1 MPYAAVINS
10 DSDTPI
16 KLLKRKKNF
25 MELSQILTLF
35 GGLALFLY
43 SMNMMSAGLEAAAG
57 NKMKSILEK
66 LTSNTFMGVIVGTVI
81 TAIIQSSSATT
92 VMLVGFVNSGLMQ
105 LTQAVGVIMGANIG
119 TTVTGLLITL
129 DIKDIAPAFAF
140 AGVCMIV
147 FSKKEIINHW
157 GKIIAGFGILFIGMD
172 MMSGS
177 MSSLRDSE
185 VFVKIIT
192 EFSNPFIGILAGTV
206 FTAIIQSSSASV
218 GILQALAMSGVIGL
232 DNGIYVLFGFT
243 IGTCVTAVIASL
255 GTSVNAK
262 RTTLIHLMFNI
273 FGTLIFLVICELVP
287 FTTWFANLFPTNP
300 SAQIANA
307 HLVYKVVTTIIL
319 FPFAKQLVKLATI
332 ILPEKESEKVR
343 PSLAERC
350 SHLSTHNIGNMAIII
365 TSIREEL
372 EYMYSIAKENVQLSF
387 DAVLNHTMEYEPQ
400 IKENEEKLDTLNA
413 QVCQYL
419 STIISKPMPASDSEL
434 ISGYFRI
441 VGNIER
447 IGDHAMNFSGYVK
460 FLTNNNL
467 TFSDRAKG
475 EIEKMKNVC
484 LDAMKAFDGDMKV
497 YNIDA
502 LTEIAQVEQRLD
514 DLTDQYRKAQIERMK
529 TTSCA
534 PEASVLYSE
543 MLTDVERI
551 GDHMLNIAE
560 QFAQMYS
567 AK

>member
-1 MPYAAVINS
+1 MG
-10 DSDTPI
+10 
-16 KLLKRKKNF
+16 
-25 MELSQILTLF
+25 LSQALALF

-66 LTSNTFMGVIVGTVI
+66 LTSSTFMGVIVGTVI

-105 LTQAVGVIMGANIG
+105 LSQAVGVIMGANIG

-129 DIKDIAPAFAF
+129 DIKEIAPAFAF
-140 AGVCMIV
+140 IGVCMIV
-147 FSKKEIINHW
+147 FSKKENINHW

-177 MSSLRDSE
+177 MSGLRDSE
-185 VFVKIIT
+185 LFVKIIT
-192 EFSNPFIGILAGTV
+192 EFSNPIIGILAGTI

-218 GILQALAMSGVIGL
+218 GILQALAMSGVVTL

-243 IGTCVTAVIASL
+243 IGTCVTAVLASL

-273 FGTLIFLVICELVP
+273 FGTLFFLVICELVP
-287 FTTWFANLFPTNP
+287 FTTWFVNLFPNNP

-307 HLVYKVVTTIIL
+307 HLVYKVVTTIVL
-319 FPFAKQLVKLATI
+319 FPFAKQMVKLACI
-332 ILPEKESEKVR
+332 ILPDKEAEKAR

-350 SHLSTHNIGNMAIII
+350 SHLSTYNIGNMAIII
-365 TSIREEL
+365 ANIREEL
-372 EYMYSIAKENVQLSF
+372 EYMYSITKENIVMSF
-387 DAVLNHTMEYEPQ
+387 DAVLNNTMEYEAKL
-400 IKENEEKLDTLNA
+400 KENEDKIDTLNA
-413 QVCQYL
+413 QICQYI
-419 STIISKPMPASDSEL
+419 SSIISKPMPDADSEL

-460 FLTNNNL
+460 YLTGHGMS
-467 TFSDRAKG
+467 FSERALS
-475 EIEKMKNVC
+475 EIQKMKDVC
-484 LDAMKAFDGDMKV
+484 MNSITAFDGDMRL
-497 YNIDA
+497 YNIET
-502 LTEIAQVEQRLD
+502 LTEIAQVEQKLD
-514 DLTDQYRKAQIERMK
+514 DMTDKYRKAQIERMK

-534 PEASVLYSE
+534 PEASVIYSE
-543 MLTDVERI
+543 MLTDIERI

-567 AK
+567 K

>member
-1 MPYAAVINS
+1 MG
-10 DSDTPI
+10 
-16 KLLKRKKNF
+16 
-25 MELSQILTLF
+25 LSQALTLF

-43 SMNMMSAGLEAAAG
+43 SMNMMSKGLEAAAG

-66 LTSNTFMGVIVGTVI
+66 LTSNTFMGVIVGAVI

-119 TTVTGLLITL
+119 TTVTGLLIAL
-129 DIKDIAPAFAF
+129 DVKEIAPVFAF
-140 AGVCMIV
+140 LGVCMIV
-147 FSKKEIINHW
+147 FSKKEKINNW
-157 GKIIAGFGILFIGMD
+157 GMIVAGLGILFIGMD

-177 MSSLRDSE
+177 MAGLRDSE
-185 VFVKIIT
+185 LFVKVIT
-192 EFSNPFIGILAGTV
+192 EFSNPIIGILAGTV

-232 DNGIYVLFGFT
+232 ENGIYVLFGFT

-262 RTTLIHLMFNI
+262 RTTLIHLLFNI
-273 FGTLIFLVICELVP
+273 FGTVIFLIICEVVP
-287 FTTWFANLFPTNP
+287 FTSWFVSLFPNNP

-307 HLVYKVVTTIIL
+307 HLIYKVVTTIIL

-332 ILPEKESEKVR
+332 ILPDKEVEKSR

-350 SHLSTHNIGNMAIII
+350 SHMSTYNVGNMAIII
-365 TSIREEL
+365 ANIKDEVQ
-372 EYMYSIAKENVQLSF
+372 YMYDITKENVKLSF
-387 DAVLNHTMEYEPQ
+387 DSILESSLEYEAK
-400 IKENEEKLDTLNA
+400 IKENEDIIDTLNT
-413 QVCQYL
+413 QICQYL
-419 STIISKPMPASDSEL
+419 SSIISKPMPAADSEI

-441 VGNIER
+441 VSNVER

-460 FLTNNNL
+460 FLCNNGM
-467 TFSDRAKG
+467 TFSDRAMD
-475 EIEKMKNVC
+475 EIAKMKKVC
-484 LDAMKAFDGDMKV
+484 LESMTVFDKDMRLS
-497 YNIDA
+497 NIET
-502 LTEIAQVEQRLD
+502 LSEIAQVEQQLD
-514 DLTDQYRKAQIERMK
+514 DITDQYRKAQIERMK

-534 PEASVLYSE
+534 PEASVIYSE
-543 MLTDVERI
+543 MLTDIERI

-567 AK
+567 IK

>member
-1 MPYAAVINS
+1 
-10 DSDTPI
+10 
-16 KLLKRKKNF
+16 
-25 MELSQILTLF
+25 MELSQALTLF

-57 NKMKSILEK
+57 NKMKSVLEK
-66 LTSNTFMGVIVGTVI
+66 LTSSTFMGVIVGTVI

-105 LTQAVGVIMGANIG
+105 LSQAVGVIMGANIG
-119 TTVTGLLITL
+119 TTVTGLLIAL
-129 DIKDIAPAFAF
+129 DVKEIAPIFAF
-140 AGVCMIV
+140 IGVCMIV
-147 FSKKEIINHW
+147 FSKKEKMNNW
-157 GKIIAGFGILFIGMD
+157 GKIIAGLGILFIGMD

-177 MSSLRDSE
+177 MKDLRDSE
-185 VFVKIIT
+185 LFVKIIT
-192 EFSNPFIGILAGTV
+192 EFSNPLIGILAGTV

-232 DNGIYVLFGFT
+232 DSGIYVLFGFT

-273 FGTLIFLVICELVP
+273 FGTLIFLIICELVP

-307 HLVYKVVTTIIL
+307 HLVYKIVTTVIL
-319 FPFAKQLVKLATI
+319 FPFANQLVRLATI
-332 ILPEKESEKVR
+332 ILPDKEAEKVR

-350 SHLSTHNIGNMAIII
+350 SHMSTYNVGNMAIII
-365 TSIREEL
+365 SNIREEL
-372 EYMYSIAKENVQLSF
+372 EYMYSIAKENVQMSF
-387 DAVLNHTMEYEPQ
+387 DAILNHTMEYEEKL
-400 IKENEEKLDTLNA
+400 KENEEKLDTLNA
-413 QVCQYL
+413 QICQYL
-419 STIISKPMPASDSEL
+419 STIISKPMPIQDSEL

-460 FLTNNNL
+460 FLTANNL
-467 TFSDRAKG
+467 TFSERAMG
-475 EIEKMKNVC
+475 EVEKMKKICLEAMNV
-484 LDAMKAFDGDMKV
+484 FDSDMKV
-497 YNIDA
+497 FNIEA
-502 LTEIAQVEQRLD
+502 LTETAQVEQRLD

-567 AK
+567 NK

>member
-1 MPYAAVINS
+1 MG
-10 DSDTPI
+10 
-16 KLLKRKKNF
+16 
-25 MELSQILTLF
+25 LSQALTLF

-66 LTSNTFMGVIVGTVI
+66 LTSSTFMGVIVGTVI

-105 LTQAVGVIMGANIG
+105 LGQAVGVIMGANIG

-129 DIKDIAPAFAF
+129 DIKEIAPAFAF
-140 AGVCMIV
+140 IGVCMIV
-147 FSKKEIINHW
+147 FSKKENINHW

-177 MSSLRDSE
+177 MSGLRDSE
-185 VFVKIIT
+185 LFVKIIT
-192 EFSNPFIGILAGTV
+192 EFSNPIIGILAGTI

-218 GILQALAMSGVIGL
+218 GILQALAMSGGVTL

-243 IGTCVTAVIASL
+243 IGTCVTAVLASL

-273 FGTLIFLVICELVP
+273 FGTLFFLVVCELVP
-287 FTTWFANLFPTNP
+287 FTTWFMNLFPNNP

-307 HLVYKVVTTIIL
+307 HLVYKVVTTIVL
-319 FPFAKQLVKLATI
+319 FPFAKQMVKLACI
-332 ILPEKESEKVR
+332 ILPDKESEKAR

-350 SHLSTHNIGNMAIII
+350 SHLSTYNIGNMAIII
-365 TSIREEL
+365 ANIREEL
-372 EYMYSIAKENVQLSF
+372 EYMYSITKENIVMSF
-387 DAVLNHTMEYEPQ
+387 DAVLNNTMEYEAKL
-400 IKENEEKLDTLNA
+400 KENEDKIDTLNA
-413 QVCQYL
+413 QICQYI
-419 STIISKPMPASDSEL
+419 SSIISKPMPDADSEL

-460 FLTNNNL
+460 YLTGHGMS
-467 TFSDRAKG
+467 FSERALS
-475 EIEKMKNVC
+475 EIQKMKDVC
-484 LDAMKAFDGDMKV
+484 MDSISAFDGDMRL
-497 YNIDA
+497 YNIET
-502 LTEIAQVEQRLD
+502 LTEIAQVEQKLD
-514 DLTDQYRKAQIERMK
+514 DMTDKYRKAQIERMK

-534 PEASVLYSE
+534 PEASVIYSE
-543 MLTDVERI
+543 MLTDIERI

-567 AK
+567 K

>member
-1 MPYAAVINS
+1 MGI
-10 DSDTPI
+10 
-16 KLLKRKKNF
+16 
-25 MELSQILTLF
+25 SQALTLF

-43 SMNMMSAGLEAAAG
+43 SMNMMSKGLEAAAG

-66 LTSNTFMGVIVGTVI
+66 LTSSTFMGVVVGTVI

-92 VMLVGFVNSGLMQ
+92 VMLVGFVNSGIMQ
-105 LTQAVGVIMGANIG
+105 LSQAVGVIMGANIG

-129 DIKDIAPAFAF
+129 DIKEIAPIFAF
-140 AGVCMIV
+140 IGVCMIV
-147 FSKKEIINHW
+147 FSKKEKFNNW
-157 GKIIAGFGILFIGMD
+157 GMIIAGFGVLFIGMD

-177 MSSLRDSE
+177 MAGLRDSE
-185 VFVKIIT
+185 LFVKVIS
-192 EFSNPFIGILAGTV
+192 EFSNPFIGILAGTI

-218 GILQALAMSGVIGL
+218 GILQALAMSGVVTL

-243 IGTCVTAVIASL
+243 IGTCVTAVLASL

-262 RTTLIHLMFNI
+262 RTTLIHLLFNI
-273 FGTLIFLVICELVP
+273 IGTAVFLVVCELVP
-287 FTTWFANLFPTNP
+287 FTTWFANLFPNNP

-332 ILPEKESEKVR
+332 ILPDKETEDTR

-350 SHLSTHNIGNMAIII
+350 SHLSTYNIGNMAIII
-365 TSIREEL
+365 SHIREEL
-372 EYMYSIAKENVQLSF
+372 EYMFSIAKENVIMSF
-387 DAVLNHTMEYEPQ
+387 DAVINNDMSYEAKL
-400 IKENEEKLDTLNA
+400 KENEEKIDVLNS
-413 QVCQYL
+413 QICQYI
-419 STIISKPMPASDSEL
+419 SSIISKPMPAGDSEL

-441 VGNIER
+441 VSNIER

-460 FLTNNNL
+460 YLTNHGMA
-467 TFSDRAKG
+467 FSDRAIG

-484 LDAMKAFDGDMKV
+484 LESLGAFDADMRLH
-497 YNIDA
+497 NIDA
-502 LTEIAQVEQRLD
+502 LTEIAQVEQKLD
-514 DLTDQYRKAQIERMK
+514 DMTDQYRKAQIERMK

-534 PEASVLYSE
+534 PEASVFYSE
-543 MLTDVERI
+543 MLTDIERI
-551 GDHMLNIAE
+551 GDHLLNIAE

-567 AK
+567 K

>member
-1 MPYAAVINS
+1 MG
-10 DSDTPI
+10 
-16 KLLKRKKNF
+16 
-25 MELSQILTLF
+25 LSQALTLF

-66 LTSNTFMGVIVGTVI
+66 LTSSTFMGVIVGTVI

-105 LTQAVGVIMGANIG
+105 LGQAVGVIMGANIG

-129 DIKDIAPAFAF
+129 DIKEIAPAFAF
-140 AGVCMIV
+140 IGVCMIV
-147 FSKKEIINHW
+147 FSKKENINHW

-177 MSSLRDSE
+177 MSGLRDSE
-185 VFVKIIT
+185 LFVKIIT
-192 EFSNPFIGILAGTV
+192 EFSNPIIGILAGTI

-218 GILQALAMSGVIGL
+218 GILQALAMSGVVTL

-243 IGTCVTAVIASL
+243 IGTCVTAVLASL

-273 FGTLIFLVICELVP
+273 FGTLFFLVVCELVP
-287 FTTWFANLFPTNP
+287 FTTWFMNLFPNNP

-307 HLVYKVVTTIIL
+307 HLVYKVVTTIVL
-319 FPFAKQLVKLATI
+319 FPFAKQMVKLACI
-332 ILPEKESEKVR
+332 ILPDKESEKAR

-350 SHLSTHNIGNMAIII
+350 SHLSTYNIGNMAIII
-365 TSIREEL
+365 ANIREEL
-372 EYMYSIAKENVQLSF
+372 EYMYSITKENIVMSF
-387 DAVLNHTMEYEPQ
+387 DAVLNNTMEYEAKL
-400 IKENEEKLDTLNA
+400 KENEDKIDTLNA
-413 QVCQYL
+413 QICQYI
-419 STIISKPMPASDSEL
+419 SSIISKPMPDADSEL

-460 FLTNNNL
+460 YLTGHGMS
-467 TFSDRAKG
+467 FSERALS
-475 EIEKMKNVC
+475 EIQKMKDVC
-484 LDAMKAFDGDMKV
+484 MDSISAFDGDMRL
-497 YNIDA
+497 YNIET
-502 LTEIAQVEQRLD
+502 LTEIAQVEQKLD
-514 DLTDQYRKAQIERMK
+514 DMTDKYRKAQIERMK

-534 PEASVLYSE
+534 PEASVIYSE
-543 MLTDVERI
+543 MLTDIERI

-567 AK
+567 K

>member
-1 MPYAAVINS
+1 
-10 DSDTPI
+10 
-16 KLLKRKKNF
+16 

-57 NKMKSILEK
+57 NKMKSVLEK
-66 LTSNTFMGVIVGTVI
+66 LTSSTFMGVIVGTVI

-119 TTVTGLLITL
+119 TTVTGLLIAL
-129 DIKDIAPAFAF
+129 DVKEIAPVFAF
-140 AGVCMIV
+140 VGVCMIV
-147 FSKKEIINHW
+147 FSKKEKLNHW
-157 GKIIAGFGILFIGMD
+157 GKIIAGLGILFIGMD

-177 MSSLRDSE
+177 MSGLRDSE
-185 VFVKIIT
+185 LFVKIIT
-192 EFSNPFIGILAGTV
+192 EFSNPFIGILAGTI

-232 DNGIYVLFGFT
+232 ENGIYVLFGFT

-262 RTTLIHLMFNI
+262 RTTIIHLMFNI
-273 FGTLIFLVICELVP
+273 IGTLVFLVICELVP
-287 FTTWFANLFPTNP
+287 FTTWFVNMFPTNP

-332 ILPEKESEKVR
+332 ILPDKESEKVR

-350 SHLSTHNIGNMAIII
+350 SHLSTYNVGNMAIII
-365 TSIREEL
+365 TAIREEL
-372 EYMYSIAKENVQLSF
+372 EYMYSIAKENVALSF
-387 DAVLNHTMEYEPQ
+387 DAVLNNTLEYEDTL
-400 IKENEEKLDTLNA
+400 KENEDKLDTLNA

-419 STIISKPMPASDSEL
+419 STIISKPMPAQDSEL

-447 IGDHAMNFSGYVK
+447 IGDHARNFSGYVK
-460 FLTNNNL
+460 YLTSHNM
-467 TFSDRAKG
+467 TFSERAMG
-475 EIEKMKNVC
+475 EIEKMKKVC
-484 LDAMKAFDGDMKV
+484 IDAMAAFDSDMKE
-497 YNIDA
+497 YNIEA

-534 PEASVLYSE
+534 PEASVFYSE

-560 QFAQMYS
+560 QFAQMY
-567 AK
+567 ATK

>member
-1 MPYAAVINS
+1 MG
-10 DSDTPI
+10 
-16 KLLKRKKNF
+16 
-25 MELSQILTLF
+25 LSQALTLF

-66 LTSNTFMGVIVGTVI
+66 LTSSTFMGVIVGTVI

-105 LTQAVGVIMGANIG
+105 LSQAVGVIMGANIG

-129 DIKDIAPAFAF
+129 DIKEIAPAFAF
-140 AGVCMIV
+140 IGVCMIV
-147 FSKKEIINHW
+147 FSKKENINHW

-177 MSSLRDSE
+177 MSGLRDSE
-185 VFVKIIT
+185 LFVKIIT
-192 EFSNPFIGILAGTV
+192 EFSNPIIGILAGTI

-218 GILQALAMSGVIGL
+218 GILQALAMSGVVTL

-243 IGTCVTAVIASL
+243 IGTCVTAVLASL

-273 FGTLIFLVICELVP
+273 FGTLFFLIICELVP
-287 FTTWFANLFPTNP
+287 FTTWFVNLFPNNP

-307 HLVYKVVTTIIL
+307 HLVYKVVTTIVL
-319 FPFAKQLVKLATI
+319 FPFAKQMVKLACI
-332 ILPEKESEKVR
+332 ILPDKEAEKAR

-350 SHLSTHNIGNMAIII
+350 SHLSTYNIGNMAIII
-365 TSIREEL
+365 ANIREEL
-372 EYMYSIAKENVQLSF
+372 EYMYSITKENIVMSF
-387 DAVLNHTMEYEPQ
+387 DAVLNNTMEYEAKL
-400 IKENEEKLDTLNA
+400 KENEDKIDTLNA
-413 QVCQYL
+413 QICQYI
-419 STIISKPMPASDSEL
+419 SSIISKPMPDADSEL

-460 FLTNNNL
+460 YLTGHGMS
-467 TFSDRAKG
+467 FSERALS
-475 EIEKMKNVC
+475 EIQKMKEVC
-484 LDAMKAFDGDMKV
+484 MNSITAFDGDMRL
-497 YNIDA
+497 YNIET
-502 LTEIAQVEQRLD
+502 LTEIAQVEQKLD
-514 DLTDQYRKAQIERMK
+514 DMTDKYRKAQIERMK

-534 PEASVLYSE
+534 PEASVIYSE
-543 MLTDVERI
+543 MLTDIERI

-567 AK
+567 K

>member
-1 MPYAAVINS
+1 MG
-10 DSDTPI
+10 
-16 KLLKRKKNF
+16 
-25 MELSQILTLF
+25 LSQALTLF

-66 LTSNTFMGVIVGTVI
+66 LTSSTFMGVIVGTVI

-105 LTQAVGVIMGANIG
+105 LSQAVGVIMGANIG

-129 DIKDIAPAFAF
+129 DIKEIAPAFAF
-140 AGVCMIV
+140 IGVCMIV
-147 FSKKEIINHW
+147 FSKKENINHW

-177 MSSLRDSE
+177 MSGLRDSE
-185 VFVKIIT
+185 LFVKIIT
-192 EFSNPFIGILAGTV
+192 EFSNPIIGILAGTI

-218 GILQALAMSGVIGL
+218 GILQALAMSGVVTL

-243 IGTCVTAVIASL
+243 IGTCVTAVLASL

-273 FGTLIFLVICELVP
+273 FGTLFFLVICELVP
-287 FTTWFANLFPTNP
+287 FTTWFVNLFPNNP

-307 HLVYKVVTTIIL
+307 HLVYKVVTTIVL
-319 FPFAKQLVKLATI
+319 FPFAKQMVKLACI
-332 ILPEKESEKVR
+332 ILPDKEAEKAR

-350 SHLSTHNIGNMAIII
+350 SHLSTYNIGNMAIII
-365 TSIREEL
+365 ANIREEL
-372 EYMYSIAKENVQLSF
+372 EYMYSITKENIVMSF
-387 DAVLNHTMEYEPQ
+387 DAVLNNTMEYEAKL
-400 IKENEEKLDTLNA
+400 KENEDKIDTLNA
-413 QVCQYL
+413 QICQYI
-419 STIISKPMPASDSEL
+419 SSIISKPMPDADSEL

-460 FLTNNNL
+460 YLTGHGMS
-467 TFSDRAKG
+467 FSERALS
-475 EIEKMKNVC
+475 EIQKMKEVC
-484 LDAMKAFDGDMKV
+484 MNSITAFDGDMRL
-497 YNIDA
+497 YNIET
-502 LTEIAQVEQRLD
+502 LTEIAQVEQKLD
-514 DLTDQYRKAQIERMK
+514 DMTDKYRKAQIERMK

-534 PEASVLYSE
+534 PEASVIYSE
-543 MLTDVERI
+543 MLTDIERI

-567 AK
+567 K

>member
-1 MPYAAVINS
+1 
-10 DSDTPI
+10 
-16 KLLKRKKNF
+16 
-25 MELSQILTLF
+25 MELSQALTLF

-105 LTQAVGVIMGANIG
+105 LSQAVGVIMGANIG

-129 DIKDIAPAFAF
+129 DIKEIAPAFAF
-140 AGVCMIV
+140 IGVCMIV
-147 FSKKEIINHW
+147 FSKKEKINNW
-157 GKIIAGFGILFIGMD
+157 GKIIAGFGILFLGMD
-172 MMSGS
+172 MMSSS
-177 MSSLRDSE
+177 MSGLRDSE
-185 VFVKIIT
+185 MFINVIT
-192 EFSNPFIGILAGTV
+192 EFSNPFIGILAGTI

-232 DNGIYVLFGFT
+232 DSGIYVLFGFT
-243 IGTCVTAVIASL
+243 IGTCVTAVLASL

-262 RTTLIHLMFNI
+262 RTTLIHLLFNV
-273 FGTLIFLVICELVP
+273 FGTLIFLVICQLVP
-287 FTTWFANLFPTNP
+287 FTEWFANLFPTNP

-319 FPFAKQLVKLATI
+319 FPFAKQLIKLATI
-332 ILPEKESEKVR
+332 ILPEKESEKTR
-343 PSLAERC
+343 PSLAQRC
-350 SHLSTHNIGNMAIII
+350 SHMSTYNVGNMAIII
-365 TSIREEL
+365 TNIREEL
-372 EYMYSIAKENVQLSF
+372 EYMFGIAKQNVELSF
-387 DAVLNHTMEYEPQ
+387 NAVLNNSMDYEQ
-400 IKENEEKLDTLNA
+400 QLKDNEEQLDTLNA
-413 QVCQYL
+413 QICQYL
-419 STIISKPMPASDSEL
+419 STIISKPMSVQDSEL

-460 FLTNNNL
+460 FLSSNSM
-467 TFSDRAKG
+467 TFSDRAME
-475 EIEKMKNVC
+475 EIRKMKKIC
-484 LDAMKAFDGDMKV
+484 LDSMQAFDSDMKV
-497 YNIDA
+497 FNIEA

-514 DLTDQYRKAQIERMK
+514 DMTDQYRKAQIERMK
-529 TTSCA
+529 TTSCS
-534 PEASVLYSE
+534 PEASVIYSE
-543 MLTDVERI
+543 MLTDIERI

-567 AK
+567 GK

>member
-1 MPYAAVINS
+1 
-10 DSDTPI
+10 
-16 KLLKRKKNF
+16 
-25 MELSQILTLF
+25 MELSQVLTLL
-35 GGLALFLY
+35 GGLSLFLY

-66 LTSNTFMGVIVGTVI
+66 LTSNTLMGVLVGTVI

-119 TTVTGLLITL
+119 TTVTGLLIAL
-129 DIKDIAPAFAF
+129 DVKEIAPVFAF
-140 AGVCMIV
+140 VGVCMIV
-147 FSKKEIINHW
+147 FSKKEQLNNW
-157 GKIIAGFGILFIGMD
+157 GKIVAGLGVLFIGMD

-177 MSSLRDSE
+177 MSGLRDSE
-185 VFVKIIT
+185 LFVKIIT

-232 DNGIYVLFGFT
+232 ENGIYVLFGFT

-262 RTTLIHLMFNI
+262 RTTIIHLMFNI
-273 FGTLIFLVICELVP
+273 FGTLIFLIICELVP
-287 FTTWFANLFPTNP
+287 FTTWFVNMFPTNP

-319 FPFAKQLVKLATI
+319 LPFSNQLVKLATI
-332 ILPEKESEKVR
+332 ILPDKENEKVR

-350 SHLSTHNIGNMAIII
+350 SHMSTYNVGNMAIII
-365 TSIREEL
+365 SNIREEL
-372 EYMYSIAKENVQLSF
+372 EYMYSIAKENVALSF
-387 DAVLNHTMEYEPQ
+387 DAVLKNTMEYEDTLS
-400 IKENEEKLDTLNA
+400 ENEDKLDTLNA
-413 QVCQYL
+413 QICQYL
-419 STIISKPMPASDSEL
+419 SSIISKPMSAQDSEL

-447 IGDHAMNFSGYVK
+447 IGDHARNFSGYVRY
-460 FLTNNNL
+460 LTAHDM
-467 TFSDRAKG
+467 TFSERAIR
-475 EIEKMKNVC
+475 EIEKMKNIC
-484 LDAMKAFDGDMKV
+484 MDAMAAFDNDMKT
-497 YNIDA
+497 YNIEA

-514 DLTDQYRKAQIERMK
+514 DLTDAYRKAQIERMK
-529 TTSCA
+529 TTSCT
-534 PEASVLYSE
+534 PEASVFYSE

-567 AK
+567 NK

>member
-1 MPYAAVINS
+1 
-10 DSDTPI
+10 
-16 KLLKRKKNF
+16 
-25 MELSQILTLF
+25 MELSQALTLF

-105 LTQAVGVIMGANIG
+105 LSQAVGVIMGANIG

-129 DIKDIAPAFAF
+129 DIKEIAPAFAF
-140 AGVCMIV
+140 IGVCMIV
-147 FSKKEIINHW
+147 FSKKEKINNW
-157 GKIIAGFGILFIGMD
+157 GKIIAGFGILFLGMD
-172 MMSGS
+172 MMSSS
-177 MSSLRDSE
+177 MSGLRDSE
-185 VFVKIIT
+185 MFINVIT
-192 EFSNPFIGILAGTV
+192 EFSNPFIGILAGTI

-232 DNGIYVLFGFT
+232 DSGIYVLFGFT
-243 IGTCVTAVIASL
+243 IGTCVTAVLASL

-262 RTTLIHLMFNI
+262 RTTLIHLLFNV
-273 FGTLIFLVICELVP
+273 FGTLIFLVICQLVP
-287 FTTWFANLFPTNP
+287 FTEWFANLFPTNP

-319 FPFAKQLVKLATI
+319 FPFAKQLIKLATI
-332 ILPEKESEKVR
+332 ILPEKESEKAR
-343 PSLAERC
+343 PSLAQRC
-350 SHLSTHNIGNMAIII
+350 SHMSTYNVGNMAIII
-365 TSIREEL
+365 TNIREEL
-372 EYMYSIAKENVQLSF
+372 EYMFGIAKQNVELSF
-387 DAVLNHTMEYEPQ
+387 NAVLNNSMDYEQ
-400 IKENEEKLDTLNA
+400 QLKDNEEQLDTLNA
-413 QVCQYL
+413 QICQYL
-419 STIISKPMPASDSEL
+419 STIISKPMSVQDSEL

-460 FLTNNNL
+460 FLSANSM
-467 TFSDRAKG
+467 TFSDRAME
-475 EIEKMKNVC
+475 EIRKMKKIC
-484 LDAMKAFDGDMKV
+484 LDSMQAFDSDMKV
-497 YNIDA
+497 FNIEA

-514 DLTDQYRKAQIERMK
+514 DMTDQYRKAQIERMK
-529 TTSCA
+529 TTSCS
-534 PEASVLYSE
+534 PEASVIYSE
-543 MLTDVERI
+543 MLTDIERI

-567 AK
+567 GK

>member
-1 MPYAAVINS
+1 MG
-10 DSDTPI
+10 
-16 KLLKRKKNF
+16 
-25 MELSQILTLF
+25 LSQALTMF

-43 SMNMMSAGLEAAAG
+43 SMNMMSKGLEAAAG

-119 TTVTGLLITL
+119 TTITGLLIAL
-129 DIKDIAPAFAF
+129 DVKEIAPIFAF
-140 AGVCMIV
+140 IGVCMIV
-147 FSKKEIINHW
+147 FSKKEKVNNW
-157 GKIIAGFGILFIGMD
+157 GMITAGLGVLFIGMD

-177 MSSLRDSE
+177 MSGLRDSE
-185 VFVKIIT
+185 LFVKVIT
-192 EFSNPFIGILAGTV
+192 EFSNPLIGIVAGAI

-232 DNGIYVLFGFT
+232 DSGIYVLFGFT
-243 IGTCVTAVIASL
+243 IGTCITAVIASL

-262 RTTLIHLMFNI
+262 RTTLIHLMFNV

-287 FTTWFANLFPTNP
+287 FTTWFVNMFPSNP

-307 HLVYKVVTTIIL
+307 HLVYKIVTTIIL

-332 ILPEKESEKVR
+332 ILPEKEGEQER

-350 SHLSTHNIGNMAIII
+350 SHLSTYNVGNMAIII
-365 TSIREEL
+365 ANIKDEVQ
-372 EYMYSIAKENVQLSF
+372 YMYDIAKENVRLSF
-387 DAVLNHTMEYEPQ
+387 DTILENTLDYENT
-400 IKENEEKLDTLNA
+400 IKENEDAIDTLNT
-413 QVCQYL
+413 QICQYL
-419 STIISKPMPASDSEL
+419 SSIISKPMPASDSEI

-447 IGDHAMNFSGYVK
+447 IGDHARNFSGYVK
-460 FLTNNNL
+460 FLTANGMD
-467 TFSDRAKG
+467 FSSRAID
-475 EIEKMKNVC
+475 EVEKMKKIC
-484 LDAMKAFDGDMKV
+484 IESMTIFDKDMRLS
-497 YNIDA
+497 NIAA
-502 LTEIAQVEQRLD
+502 LSEIAQVEQQLD

-534 PEASVLYSE
+534 PEASVIYSE

-560 QFAQMYS
+560 IFAKMYNH
-567 AK
+567 A